1 MKKVGNAVSR
11 NLIKRRMRE
20 ICKENYIKGIDII
33 FVFKDSKVKLTT
45 FQELK
50 SEYLKV
56 RNKIKCLIN

>member
-1 MKKVGNAVSR
+1 MKKVGNAVCR
-11 NLIKRRMRE
+11 NRIKRRIRE
-20 ICKENYIKGIDII
+20 ICKENFIEGLDII
-33 FVFKDSKVKLTT
+33 FVFKDSRANLTT